1 MPQTRIE
8 IALVMLSAACST
20 LHDRGPAAE
29 VAAIRA
35 AREEQNQAIATH
47 DVMRIPAYWT
57 SDVTVRSGLGLPV
70 SGRGEYLSRLAAT
83 GLIYVRTPAVI
94 EVSPQWPLAF
104 ESGTWSAY
112 LDGVETTRGRYSA
125 QWVKQDVRWLIRSE
139 VFVALTCHG
148 VGCGV
153 EVTP

>member
-1 MPQTRIE
+1 MRQTRIA
-8 IALVMLSAACST
+8 IALVLLTAACSS
-20 LHDRGPAAE
+20 LHDRGPAVE

-35 AREEQNQAIATH
+35 AREKQNQAIAAH
-47 DVMRIPAYWT
+47 DVMSIPAYWT
-57 SDVTVRSGLGLPV
+57 SDVTVRSGLGMAV
-70 SGRGEYLSRLAAT
+70 NGRGEYLVRITAT
-83 GLIYVRTPAVI
+83 EVIYVRTPAVI

-125 QWVKQDVRWLIRSE
+125 QWVKQDTRWLIRSE

-148 VGCGV
+148 AGCGGKV
-153 EVTP
+153 AP